1 MLDGVPTAERPDT
14 LQAMLANPGEVQKL
28 LTVEQVA
35 ERLQVS
41 KWSVYRRI
49 EAGELPAIRLGS
61 TNRAPLRISERELQ
75 AWLFKEEAD
84 V

>member
-1 MLDGVPTAERPDT
+1 MASNLTEP
-14 LQAMLANPGEVQKL
+14 QKL
-28 LTVEQVA
+28 LTVDQVA

-49 EAGELPAIRLGS
+49 EAGELPAVRLGS

-75 AWLFKEEAD
+75 AWLFKEED
-84 V
+84 